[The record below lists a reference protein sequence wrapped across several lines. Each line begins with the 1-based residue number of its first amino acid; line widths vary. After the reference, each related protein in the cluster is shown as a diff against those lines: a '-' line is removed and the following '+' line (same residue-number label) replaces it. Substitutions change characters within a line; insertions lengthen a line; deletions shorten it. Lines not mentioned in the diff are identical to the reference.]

1 MDIGARVQTT
11 CNPVKIALVLVS
23 GVFEEGHLVSTN
35 YIENFRVRY
44 TLVRRFPSPLKT
56 KQRQLNNSFLYSTS
70 KLRTYRPI
78 ANDKHCARTFSSG
91 IICSSKP
98 QVFFKRRVRKVFPLI
113 TNNVNE
119 NFPSKRVIFYLK
131 GVSL

>member
-23 GVFEEGHLVSTN
+23 GVFEDGHLVSTK

-56 KQRQLNNSFLYSTS
+56 KQRQLNNSFLYSIS
-70 KLRTYRPI
+70 KLSTYRPI

-98 QVFFKRRVRKVFPLI
+98 QVFFKRRLRKV
-113 TNNVNE
+113 
-119 NFPSKRVIFYLK
+119 FPSKRVIFYLK
-131 GVSL
+131 EVSL